1 MDSFQLGDNE
11 EEDKDDE
18 EPKAKKAKL
27 SADAKKNKK
36 YGAIWMVPHL
46 VKHLRLVSCP
56 GNTIVA

>member
-36 YGAIWMVPHL
+36 YGAIWMVYM
-46 VKHLRLVSCP
+46 KCP
-56 GNTIVA
+56 ALLQRNGE